1 MTSFFSPFFFS
12 KYATESYLCCVFHFF
27 VKKSNNALF
36 MHIY

>member
-1 MTSFFSPFFFS
+1 MNTFFSPFFFS
-12 KYATESYLCCVFHFF
+12 KYATESYLCCVCYFF